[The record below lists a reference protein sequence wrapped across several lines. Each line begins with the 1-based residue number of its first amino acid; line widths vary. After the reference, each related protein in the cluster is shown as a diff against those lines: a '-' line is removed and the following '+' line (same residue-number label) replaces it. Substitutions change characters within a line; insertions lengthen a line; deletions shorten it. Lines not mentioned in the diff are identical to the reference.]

1 MTHSIHVV
9 TPTDPDPATTPSPA
23 AESEDVEGDD
33 TTTDGQPPAQD
44 AAVDT
49 ATTEP
54 SPESATTEP
63 SPDTAAPDG
72 PADDDAVE
80 GDEPAPPDPDRAAD
94 GARRVLVA
102 TIAVTAI
109 VLLVVGIAVGAVLSG
124 LEPAPALPR
133 EIERIIPG
141 DGAAILRQDSVGV
154 DLEATYQCNLQI
166 DGIQIPPDQLT
177 GTDEV
182 GECLYR
188 PGPDQEIEEFTPGR
202 HDVLVTFWPATDPT
216 AVKFHRFIFEVR

>member
-1 MTHSIHVV
+1 M
-9 TPTDPDPATTPSPA
+9 TPTEPDPATTPSPT
-23 AESEDVEGDD
+23 AESGDVESDD
-33 TTTDGQPPAQD
+33 TTTAEPATEEPATEGPATEEPATEEP
-44 AAVDT
+44 AA
-49 ATTEP
+49 E
-54 SPESATTEP
+54 
-63 SPDTAAPDG
+63 AAPD
-72 PADDDAVE
+72 PE
-80 GDEPAPPDPDRAAD
+80 RAAE
-94 GARRVLVA
+94 GARKVLVV
-102 TIAVTAI
+102 TIAVTA
-109 VLLVVGIAVGAVLSG
+109 VLLLVAGIAVGAVLSG

-141 DGAAILRQDSVGV
+141 DNAAILRQDSVGV
-154 DLEATYQCNLQI
+154 DLEATYKCNLQI

-177 GTDEV
+177 GTEEV

>member
-1 MTHSIHVV
+1 M
-9 TPTDPDPATTPSPA
+9 TPTGPDPATTPSPDV
-23 AESEDVEGDD
+23 ETGDVEGDD
-33 TTTDGQPPAQD
+33 ST
-44 AAVDT
+44 
-49 ATTEP
+49 
-54 SPESATTEP
+54 
-63 SPDTAAPDG
+63 TAAPAADAPAPELPATG
-72 PADDDAVE
+72 EPADDA
-80 GDEPAPPDPDRAAD
+80 APDPERAAE
-94 GARRVLVA
+94 GARKVLVV
-102 TIAVTAI
+102 TIAVTA
-109 VLLVVGIAVGAVLSG
+109 VLLLVAGIAVGAVLSG

-141 DGAAILRQDSVGV
+141 DNAAILRQDSVGV
-154 DLEATYQCNLQI
+154 DLEATYKCNLQI

-177 GTDEV
+177 GTEEV